1 MTNVK
6 EKVRLLLIVILAME
20 LVRLKKDVVSAM
32 VSARWFAGHAL
43 AKDENNVFLVLVK
56 AAMNVFH
63 ALAKGELNVVGVG
76 GKEERI
82 VCFVMGQ
89 E

>member
-1 MTNVK
+1 MINVK
-6 EKVRLLLIVILAME
+6 ERAKLLLNVMLVME
-20 LVRLKKDVVSAM
+20 LVRLKKTVISAT
-32 VSARWFAGHAL
+32 VLARRFVGHAL
-43 AKDENNVFLVLVK
+43 VKGTNNVFLVWVK
-56 AAMNVFH
+56 VAMNVFH